1 MPKKLSAR
9 AVWLGDKQFYLEPFG
24 RAGST
29 GRPKEKPLSKAQD
42 FFLKI
47 LSEQGPTPLA
57 VLSAAALEGDICSP
71 QTARKTTSDLVK
83 LGRIRRVDGGGRG
96 VPAVYDLLEGQAEHL
111 RE

>member
-1 MPKKLSAR
+1 MLKKLSAR

-47 LSEQGPTPLA
+47 LSEQGEIPLSVLIAAVQEGGICTPDTAVKVGPSLA
-57 VLSAAALEGDICSP
+57 WLGEF
-71 QTARKTTSDLVK
+71 
-83 LGRIRRVDGGGRG
+83 GRIDGGGRG
-96 VPAVYDLLEGQAEHL
+96 VPAVYDQLEGQAEVL